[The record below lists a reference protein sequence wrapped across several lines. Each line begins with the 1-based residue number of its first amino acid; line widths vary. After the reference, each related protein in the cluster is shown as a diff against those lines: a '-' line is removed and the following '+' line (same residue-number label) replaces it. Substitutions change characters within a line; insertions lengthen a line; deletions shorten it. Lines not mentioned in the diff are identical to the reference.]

1 MKKEIEIEFSLNCK
15 TSSMFS
21 RKESGSIAK
30 ENKCYLM
37 VFFISFIVPVLD
49 FNDKFVRIKKS

>member
-1 MKKEIEIEFSLNCK
+1 
-15 TSSMFS
+15 MFS